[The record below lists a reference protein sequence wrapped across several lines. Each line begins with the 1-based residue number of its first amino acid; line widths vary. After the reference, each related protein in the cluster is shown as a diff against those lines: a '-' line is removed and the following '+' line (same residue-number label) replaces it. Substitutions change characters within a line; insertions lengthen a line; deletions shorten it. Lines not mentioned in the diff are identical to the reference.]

1 MLRQILVAGVF
12 SILPTMVQAQG
23 RAILP
28 GGSRPATAAS
38 RALTHMAQPVG
49 TLAAPGTRMVARTG
63 TSRARTAAV
72 VRNTRR
78 AAAPPRS
85 LEADDTDSSSD
96 FIPVPGLGF
105 DMAHLAATRGAAAVG
120 GRHQRGFPLFFPFLD
135 GGFFLPSSP
144 SVPEESAPADSQQSE
159 DREAEAVEAPRR
171 TRSSRPAQTAEV
183 EAASPAPRQP
193 EEFVFVR
200 RDGTVFFAV
209 AYAWETGTLR
219 YITSEGFRRTLARDA
234 LDLNAT
240 QQFNEQRGMNFRLPA

>member
-96 FIPVPGLGF
+96 FIPV
-105 DMAHLAATRGAAAVG
+105 
-120 GRHQRGFPLFFPFLD
+120 
-135 GGFFLPSSP
+135 
-144 SVPEESAPADSQQSE
+144 
-159 DREAEAVEAPRR
+159 
-171 TRSSRPAQTAEV
+171 
-183 EAASPAPRQP
+183 
-193 EEFVFVR
+193 
-200 RDGTVFFAV
+200 
-209 AYAWETGTLR
+209 
-219 YITSEGFRRTLARDA
+219 
-234 LDLNAT
+234 
-240 QQFNEQRGMNFRLPA
+240 